1 MPAAKKSKT
10 RKKKIVIF
18 DTTLRDAEQC
28 PGAAMTT
35 EEKLT
40 VAHQLARL
48 GVDVIEAGFPYSSPG
63 DFDAVQRIVR
73 DVKGPTIAGLS
84 LCRPDAID
92 RTAEA
97 LKIGKRVRLHVFL
110 STSPQHREWILRKS
124 KEEVLAL
131 AVSSV
136 KRARAQIDEVEFSP
150 MDASRTEFEYLCRVV
165 EGTIDAG
172 ATIINIP
179 DTLGYAMPHEFGD
192 LIRRLRETVPNIEKA
207 AISVHCHDDLGLA
220 TANSLAAVI
229 NGATQVE
236 CTVNGLGERAGN
248 AALEEIAVILDTRR
262 ELKRKFETGINLKEI
277 YRTSR
282 LVRDVTGMPV
292 QPNKAIVGENAFAH
306 SSGVHVDGV
315 IKLLQRR
322 ASFEIV
328 RPQKIGREKSEI
340 VLTSR
345 SGRKA
350 VRHRLSELG
359 YALSPEELESTYQR
373 FLALADQRKE
383 VTDDELESLVADELR
398 LAQEI
403 YALDYLHVVSG
414 GTTIPT
420 ATVRLRRN
428 GETSQA
434 VSSGVGSVDAVY
446 RAVDQVV
453 SVPHSLVDYTVSSV
467 TGGTDAL
474 GEVTVRVSDKHGAI
488 HTGRGSSMDIIE
500 ASAKAYVQA
509 LNKVVF
515 RMEGQRKQ
523 VRKTAKRKASRKKP
537 PSSRTKAKRKT

>member
-1 MPAAKKSKT
+1 MPAAKRSKT
-10 RKKKIVIF
+10 RIAIF
-18 DTTLRDAEQC
+18 DTTLRDAEQS
-28 PGAAMTT
+28 PGGAMTT
-35 EEKLT
+35 EEKLK

-63 DFDAVQRIVR
+63 DFEAVRRIVKE
-73 DVKGPTIAGLS
+73 VKGPTIAGLS
-84 LCRPDAID
+84 LCRLEAID

-97 LKIGKRVRLHVFL
+97 LKGGKRVRLHVFL
-110 STSPQHREWILRKS
+110 STSPQHREGILRKS
-124 KEEVLAL
+124 KQEVLDL
-131 AVSSV
+131 AVASV
-136 KRARAQIDEVEFSP
+136 RRAREQIEEVEFSP
-150 MDASRTEFEYLCRVV
+150 MDATRTEFDYLCQVV
-165 EGTIDAG
+165 KATIEAG
-172 ATIINIP
+172 ASIINIP
-179 DTLGYAMPHEFGD
+179 DTLGYSVPTEFGD
-192 LIRRLRETVPNIEKA
+192 LIRRLRESVPNIGGVS
-207 AISVHCHDDLGLA
+207 ISVHCHDDLGLA
-220 TANSLAAVI
+220 TANSLAGVL

-236 CTVNGLGERAGN
+236 CTINGLGERAGN

-262 ELKRKFETGINLKEI
+262 ELKRRFETGINLREI

-282 LVRDVTGMPV
+282 LVREVTGVPV

-315 IKLLQRR
+315 IKLMQRR
-322 ASFEIV
+322 SSFEIV
-328 RPQKIGREKSEI
+328 RPQRIGREKSEI

-350 VRHRLSELG
+350 VRHRLAELG
-359 YALSPEELESTYQR
+359 YELSPGELEKTYHR

-398 LAQEI
+398 LAQEV
-403 YALDYLHVVSG
+403 YALDYMHVVSG

-428 GETSQA
+428 GEIFQA
-434 VSSGVGSVDAVY
+434 AASGVGSVDALY
-446 RAVDQVV
+446 RAIDEIIKVA
-453 SVPHSLVDYTVSSV
+453 HRLVDYSVSSV

-474 GEVTVRVSDKHGAI
+474 GEVTVRISDRSGKV

-500 ASAKAYVQA
+500 ASAKAYLQA

-515 RMEGQRKQ
+515 RTEGGPSR
-523 VRKTAKRKASRKKP
+523 RKTPRASRK
-537 PSSRTKAKRKT
+537 A

>member
-1 MPAAKKSKT
+1 MPATKKSKRTKT
-10 RKKKIVIF
+10 RIAIF

-28 PGAAMTT
+28 PGGAMTT
-35 EEKLT
+35 DEKLK

-73 DVKGPTIAGLS
+73 EVRGPTITGLS

-124 KEEVLAL
+124 KAEVVEM

-136 KRARAQIDEVEFSP
+136 RRAREQIAEVEFSP
-150 MDASRTEFEYLCRVV
+150 MDATRTEFDFLCEVV
-165 EGTIDAG
+165 EGAIEAG

-179 DTLGYAMPHEFGD
+179 DTLGYAMPHEFGN

-220 TANSLAAVI
+220 TANSLAGVI

-236 CTVNGLGERAGN
+236 CTINGLGERAGN
-248 AALEEIAVILDTRR
+248 AAMEEIAVILDTRR
-262 ELKRKFETGINLKEI
+262 ELRRRFETGINLKEI

-282 LVRDVTGMPV
+282 LVRDVTGVPV

-315 IKLLQRR
+315 IKLQQRR

-328 RPQKIGREKSEI
+328 RPQKIGRDRSEI

-359 YALSPEELESTYQR
+359 YELSPEELESMYRR

-398 LAQEI
+398 VAHEI
-403 YALDYLHVVSG
+403 YALDYMHVVSG
-414 GTTIPT
+414 GTTIPS

-428 GETSQA
+428 GDTFQA
-434 VSSGVGSVDAVY
+434 VASGVGSVDAIY
-446 RAVDQVV
+446 LAIGKIMK
-453 SVPHSLVDYTVSSV
+453 VPHSLVDYNVSSV
-467 TGGTDAL
+467 TGGTNAL
-474 GEVTVRVSDKHGAI
+474 GEVTVRVSDKSGAV
-488 HTGRGSSMDIIE
+488 HTGRGTSMDIIE
-500 ASAKAYVQA
+500 ASARAYLQA
-509 LNKVVF
+509 LNKAVF
-515 RMEGQRKQ
+515 RAEGRP
-523 VRKTAKRKASRKKP
+523 AKRKAKR
-537 PSSRTKAKRKT
+537 KAKRAKRATKRRR